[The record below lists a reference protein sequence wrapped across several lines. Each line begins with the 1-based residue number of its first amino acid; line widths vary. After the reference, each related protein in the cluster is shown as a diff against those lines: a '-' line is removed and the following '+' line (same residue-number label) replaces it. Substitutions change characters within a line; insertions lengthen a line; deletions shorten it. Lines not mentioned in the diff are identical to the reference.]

1 MNKALHALVYVFVVL
16 AAAALWFEMQLNAK
30 RGELGARNR
39 LQENY
44 IIQLSKTIEAKE
56 PEKGATVEIKKDS
69 SPVEARIVDTPDQ
82 ENVLDEYKAELEQ
95 ANLETFNWGEAE
107 RDLLRTRSFKDD
119 PMNEGKYIMDGDKP
133 ETQGS
138 EADRKLAQL
147 VEGAKNQ
154 QARLNTTRY
163 ELTMLR
169 GKLEGVVKELNEL
182 KQVARQDKV
191 SIEEKQEIVNQLE
204 GEKAQLEG
212 QITKYKGQVDEL
224 NTEITS
230 LKDEVNT
237 AKEETEMVREDYAK
251 AQKQIE
257 DLKNLVQTSFQSR
270 GASVAAGSA
279 AVTSLSAGE
288 KGKIIEADNDNMFAI
303 VQFSEDALAEL
314 KGGDVNRSLPILELG
329 IKRPGFNG
337 PAGEFVGRIRLRQ
350 EVKGSRYVVCD
361 ILAAWEQDQVRAND
375 IIFAD

>member
-44 IIQLSKTIEAKE
+44 LIQLSKTIEAKD
-56 PEKGATVEIKKDS
+56 PEKADPLELKKDT
-69 SPVEARIVDTPDQ
+69 SPVEARIVDTPDT

-95 ANLETFNWGEAE
+95 SNLATMDWGENE
-107 RDLLRTRSFKDD
+107 RNLLRTRSFKDD
-119 PMNEGKYIMDGDKP
+119 PMNESKYIMDGDKP

-147 VEGAKNQ
+147 VEAAKNQ
-154 QARLNTTRY
+154 LGRLNTTRY
-163 ELTMLR
+163 EMVMLR
-169 GKLEGVVKELNEL
+169 GKLEEVVKELNAL
-182 KQVARQDKV
+182 KQVTRQDKV
-191 SIEEKQEIVNQLE
+191 TIEEKQEIVNHLE

-212 QITKYKGQVDEL
+212 QITKYKSQVDEL
-224 NTEITS
+224 NTEVTS
-230 LKDEVNT
+230 LKDDINA
-237 AKEETEMVREDYAK
+237 AKDETEMVREDLVK

-270 GASVAAGSA
+270 GATASAASA
-279 AVTSLSAGE
+279 AVTSLSAGD

-303 VQFSEDALAEL
+303 VQFTEDAILEL
-314 KGGDVNRSLPILELG
+314 KGGDVNRPLPILELG
-329 IKRPGFNG
+329 IKRPGFAG

-361 ILAAWEQDQVRAND
+361 ILGAWEQDAAVPGD
-375 IIFAD
+375 VIFAD